1 MDNNRLNSENHIV
14 DISMHRMLSRH
25 SYSHVVIDDNG
36 FRDLLEAQGL
46 NSSSVERAMSVLC
59 HFVGMLSDMSRETK
73 FGQTGNNGPAQSYNV
88 IPNDESSGMCTD
100 LVVALASSKG
110 HPKNRFLN
118 VMREVR
124 AHLIQ
129 CMHHT
134 EVVFIL
140 TDVWDPV
147 KFRESEADLR
157 AHLRRGVKLIPGLV
171 NEGRLIPLG
180 LPFDD

>member
-1 MDNNRLNSENHIV
+1 
-14 DISMHRMLSRH
+14 
-25 SYSHVVIDDNG
+25 
-36 FRDLLEAQGL
+36 
-46 NSSSVERAMSVLC
+46 
-59 HFVGMLSDMSRETK
+59 MLSDMSNENK
-73 FGQTGNNGPAQSYNV
+73 SVQISNNAAAQSYNV
-88 IPNDESSGMCTD
+88 IPSDESSGMCTD

-110 HPKNRFLN
+110 HPKNRFVN

-157 AHLRRGVKLIPGLV
+157 AHIRRGVKLIPGLV
-171 NEGRLIPLG
+171 NEGHLIPLG

>member
-1 MDNNRLNSENHIV
+1 
-14 DISMHRMLSRH
+14 HRMHGGR
-25 SYSHVVIDDNG
+25 SYGQVVIDDDG
-36 FRDLLEAQGL
+36 FRELLEAQGL
-46 NSSSVERAMSVLC
+46 DNSSIERAMSVLR
-59 HFVGMLSDMSRETK
+59 HFVGMVSEMSDEIKS
-73 FGQTGNNGPAQSYNV
+73 GQIYNNATAQSYNV
-88 IPNDESSGMCTD
+88 IPSDESSGMCTD

-129 CMHHT
+129 CMHST

-147 KFRESEADLR
+147 KFRESKADLR
-157 AHLRRGVKLIPGLV
+157 AHIGRGVKLIPGLV
-171 NEGRLIPLG
+171 NEGRLIPLA

>member
-1 MDNNRLNSENHIV
+1 
-14 DISMHRMLSRH
+14 MLHWRVESA
-25 SYSHVVIDDNG
+25 IDDNG
-36 FRDLLEAQGL
+36 FRELLEAQGL
-46 NSSSVERAMSVLC
+46 NNSVIERAIRVLR
-59 HFVGMLSDMSRETK
+59 HFVDMLSEMPDGIKSS
-73 FGQTGNNGPAQSYNV
+73 QICDNAADQSYNV
-88 IPNDESSGMCTD
+88 IPHGESAGICTD
-100 LVVALASSKG
+100 IVVALASSKG

-129 CMHHT
+129 CMHST

-157 AHLRRGVKLIPGLV
+157 AHIRRGVKLIPGLV
-171 NEGRLIPLG
+171 NDGRLIPLG

>member
-1 MDNNRLNSENHIV
+1 MDITRLNSENHIV

-25 SYSHVVIDDNG
+25 SYRHVVIDDNG
-36 FRDLLEAQGL
+36 FRELLEAQGL
-46 NSSSVERAMSVLC
+46 NSSSVDRAMSVLR
-59 HFVGMLSDMSRETK
+59 HFVGMLSDMSKETK
-73 FGQTGNNGPAQSYNV
+73 FGQTGNNAPAQSYNV

-129 CMHHT
+129 CMHST

-147 KFRESEADLR
+147 KFRESKADLR
-157 AHLRRGVKLIPGLV
+157 AHIGRGVKLIPGLV
-171 NEGRLIPLG
+171 NEGRLIPLAH
-180 LPFDD
+180 PFDD

>member
-25 SYSHVVIDDNG
+25 SYRHVVIDDNG
-36 FRDLLEAQGL
+36 FRELLEAQGL
-46 NSSSVERAMSVLC
+46 NSSSVERAMSVLR
-59 HFVGMLSDMSRETK
+59 HFVGMLSEMPDGIKSS
-73 FGQTGNNGPAQSYNV
+73 QICDNAADQSYNV
-88 IPNDESSGMCTD
+88 IPHGESAGICTD
-100 LVVALASSKG
+100 IVVALASSKG

-129 CMHHT
+129 CMHST

-157 AHLRRGVKLIPGLV
+157 AHIRRGVKLIPGLV
-171 NEGRLIPLG
+171 NDGRLIPLG

>member
-14 DISMHRMLSRH
+14 DISMHKMVSGHPYRQ
-25 SYSHVVIDDNG
+25 VAIDDSG
-36 FRDLLEAQGL
+36 FRELLAAQGL
-46 NSSSVERAMSVLC
+46 HSSAIERAMSVLR
-59 HFVGMLSDMSRETK
+59 HFVGMLNETSNENK
-73 FGQTGNNGPAQSYNV
+73 SCQISNNAAAQSYNV
-88 IPNDESSGMCTD
+88 IPSDESSGMCTD

-110 HPKNRFLN
+110 HPKNRLLN

-129 CMHHT
+129 CIHHT

-157 AHLRRGVKLIPGLV
+157 AHIRRGVKLIPGLV

>member
-1 MDNNRLNSENHIV
+1 MDITRLNSENHIV
-14 DISMHRMLSRH
+14 DISMHRMQSRH
-25 SYSHVVIDDNG
+25 SYRQLAIDDNG
-36 FRDLLEAQGL
+36 FRELLEAQGL
-46 NSSSVERAMSVLC
+46 NSSSIERAMSVLR
-59 HFVGMLSDMSRETK
+59 HFVGMLSDISNENK
-73 FGQTGNNGPAQSYNV
+73 SGQIRNNTAAQSYNV
-88 IPNDESSGMCTD
+88 IPSDESSGMCTD

-147 KFRESEADLR
+147 KFRESKADLR
-157 AHLRRGVKLIPGLV
+157 AHIGRGVKLIPGLV
-171 NEGRLIPLG
+171 NEGRLIPLA